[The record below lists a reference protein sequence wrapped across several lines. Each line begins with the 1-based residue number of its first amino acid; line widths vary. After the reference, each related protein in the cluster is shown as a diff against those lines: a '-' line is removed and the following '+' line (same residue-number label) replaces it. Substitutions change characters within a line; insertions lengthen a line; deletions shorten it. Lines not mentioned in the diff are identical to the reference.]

1 MIVVDSSAIIAIFR
15 QEEDAEAYA
24 RSIANDDDPVMS
36 AANLVETSIV
46 LRGLK
51 KIAPAKAER
60 WLDDFIEAAGIRI
73 EPLTPDQAH
82 AARSAHLRFGK
93 GTGHRAALNYGDCFA
108 YALSE
113 RHSPGRGDSSAER
126 GMDDNSHRAS
136 LIPELLDHDVPIIWD
151 DSRRRPL

>member
-15 QEEDAEAYA
+15 QEDDAEDYA
-24 RSIANDDDPVMS
+24 KGIATDDDPIMS

-51 KIAPAKAER
+51 KVAPEQAER

-73 EPLTPDQAH
+73 EPVTPDQAQ

-93 GTGHRAALNYGDCFA
+93 GTGHRAALNCGDCFA
-108 YALSE
+108 YAL
-113 RHSPGRGDSSAER
+113 AKA
-126 GMDDNSHRAS
+126 MDA
-136 LIPELLDHDVPIIWD
+136 PLLCKGNDFRLTDIGIA
-151 DSRRRPL
+151 